1 MWEGKREVESRMPDV
16 SSLIDGKIV
25 VLLIGK

>member
-1 MWEGKREVESRMPDV
+1 MWEGKREVESRILDV